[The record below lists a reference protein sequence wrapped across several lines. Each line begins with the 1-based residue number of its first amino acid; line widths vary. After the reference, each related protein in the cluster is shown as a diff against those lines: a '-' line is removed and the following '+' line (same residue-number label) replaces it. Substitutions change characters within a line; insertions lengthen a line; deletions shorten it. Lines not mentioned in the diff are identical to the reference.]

1 MHVNPITNDAWKDW
15 SVKKLK
21 SENFLVSIDRTS
33 IKYRSREAESFE
45 HKNPQVRLVGRNR
58 AKNRKYFKIGSTYQ
72 KESKEE
78 SKKAETFSLK
88 NWIFQS
94 IEKQIRSI
102 ETWKTKKILK
112 TWKFSI
118 GTFLKTSFYDMKCMS
133 MIPNVFK
140 NSFSSIKSIFFYQD
154 SKIFLN
160 NFTLN
165 AKKY

>member
-33 IKYRSREAESFE
+33 IKYRSREVESFE

-94 IEKQIRSI
+94 VEKQIRSI
-102 ETWKTKKILK
+102 ETWKTKKFLK
-112 TWKFSI
+112 TWKFSA
-118 GTFLKTSFYDMKCMS
+118 
-133 MIPNVFK
+133 
-140 NSFSSIKSIFFYQD
+140 KSILKQILWYEMHVNDSKCFQKHFLFNQINFYQD
-154 SKIFLN
+154 SKILS
-160 NFTLN
+160 
-165 AKKY
+165 